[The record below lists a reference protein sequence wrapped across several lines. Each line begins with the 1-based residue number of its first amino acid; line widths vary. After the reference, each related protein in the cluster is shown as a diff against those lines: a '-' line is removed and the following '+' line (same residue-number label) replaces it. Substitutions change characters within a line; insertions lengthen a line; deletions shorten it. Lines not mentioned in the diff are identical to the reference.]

1 MESTK
6 PNSKSDI
13 ILKPELKAG
22 DNIKGYRVVRVEE
35 IKDIKSTLYQLE
47 HTATGA
53 RHIHLANED
62 KENTFGVTFRT
73 VPTDSTGVAH
83 ILEHTVLCG
92 SEKYDVRDPFFSMLK
107 RSLSTFMNAL
117 TASDW
122 TMYPFSTQNEKD
134 FYNLMDVYL
143 DAAFFPKLEE
153 LSFKQEGHRLE
164 FEPLHIYSEEPET
177 EISDDKKPEEIKSDK
192 LESHYES
199 SGTDGEQLIYKG
211 VVYNE
216 MKGAMSSPNQILA
229 RSLMS
234 ALYPDTTYSFNS
246 GGEPSDIPTLTH
258 SQLKE
263 FHARYYHPSNAFF
276 YTYGSLP
283 IEKHLEVITT
293 KVLNR
298 FTSINPDSEV
308 PSQPRWKEPKT
319 VTVPYPLSADE
330 NPEKKYQACVA
341 WLTADIR
348 DSFEMLVLD
357 VLEHIL
363 LGNSASPLR
372 KKLIDSGLGSALS
385 DASGFDSDMRDTMFA
400 CGLKEIGKDDA
411 VKVEKIIFETLE
423 ELCTKGVDAKLLES
437 AIHQIEFH
445 KKEITN
451 SPHPFGIK
459 LLLSFAGTWIHEGDP
474 VSALNFD
481 DDLERLKQETAKYYV
496 KDTKQENSIDR
507 KDREEI
513 SLPNSSQ
520 DGFLERKIREYF
532 LDNPHR
538 VLFILEPDQNMEE
551 RENLRVQEELDNILA
566 SLTPDKIKQIRED
579 SKKLEELQ
587 EAKEDVSVLPTLE
600 LSDVKPDIEI
610 IKPDIIIESNC
621 LNEEIVKPNSLE
633 SLKDSLLSLT
643 CYEKSTSD
651 ILYYTSVSGI
661 GTLSDELKPLIPF
674 FCRAFT
680 GAGTALRDYAQMAEM
695 IDLYT
700 GGIGISPY
708 SGTGFDD
715 DESAARDIYNQS
727 DNSNQ
732 NITFLSVQGKS
743 LNRNITHMF
752 DIIGEMMSKFS
763 FADTTRLKN
772 LLLQYRAGMES
783 SIVANGHRY
792 AISLAARNLSAS
804 SKISEMWQGISQFQ
818 FIKILSEQPDIADR
832 LSSDLTKIAKQVFV
846 QGNIKPAIVGDREA
860 VVSSDSSITKM
871 VKLLPNGYGI
881 DFKQVQDISTYK
893 NHGDAD
899 AETKKL
905 SSSQS
910 NYPYDGWM
918 TSTSVS
924 FVAQAFKT
932 VRMGHPDAPA
942 ISAISRLLRSLYLHR
957 EIREKGGAYGGF
969 ASYNAEEGIF
979 SFASYRDPN
988 IRRTLEVY
996 RNACDFI
1003 ISGDYTQEDIKEAI
1017 LQVCADIDKPET
1029 PGPASIKAF
1038 YRQILGLTDAKR
1050 QAYKE
1055 SLLALDKN
1063 IIIRA
1068 AEKYFTISEEDKGT
1082 AVISSREQLEAANQ
1096 NLKADQRELELF
1108 LISQ

>member
-1 MESTK
+1 MELKNKSNNKTDT
-6 PNSKSDI
+6 NSKIEFKTGDKILGYKI
-13 ILKPELKAG
+13 IR
-22 DNIKGYRVVRVEE
+22 IEE
-35 IKDIKSTLYQLE
+35 IEDIKSTLYQLE
-47 HTATGA
+47 HLTTRA
-53 RHIHLANED
+53 RHIHLENDD

-164 FEPLHIYSEEPET
+164 FETLNIEFEASET
-177 EISDDKKPEEIKSDK
+177 EILENKEIEKST
-192 LESHYES
+192 LLN
-199 SGTDGEQLIYKG
+199 EQLIYKG

-229 RSLMS
+229 RALMH

-258 SQLKE
+258 SQLKA

-283 IEKHLEVITT
+283 IEKHLEIITT

-298 FTSINPDSEV
+298 FTAINPDSEV
-308 PSQPRWKEPKT
+308 SPQPRWREPKT
-319 VTVPYPLSADE
+319 VTVPYPLSTDE

-348 DSFEMLVLD
+348 DSFEILVLD

-372 KKLIDSGLGSALS
+372 KQLIDSGLGSALS
-385 DASGFDSDMRDTMFA
+385 DASGFDPDMRDTMFA
-400 CGLKEIGKDDA
+400 CGLKEIRKEDA
-411 VKVEKIIFETLE
+411 VKVEKIIFQTLE
-423 ELCTKGVDAKLLES
+423 ELCKTGVDLKLLES

-451 SPHPFGIK
+451 TPHPFGIK

-474 VSALNFD
+474 VAALKFD
-481 DDLERLKQETAKYYV
+481 DDLERLKQKTENYYD
-496 KDTKQENSIDR
+496 KEIKNNYSPESKSDNKIAPPINSC
-507 KDREEI
+507 KE
-513 SLPNSSQ
+513 
-520 DGFLERKIREYF
+520 GFLEQKIREYF

-538 VLFILEPDQNMEE
+538 VLFILEPDQSMEE
-551 RENLRVQEELDNILA
+551 RENLRVQDELKNILA
-566 SLTPDKIKQIRED
+566 SLTPEQIAKIRED
-579 SKKLEELQ
+579 SNRLMELQ

-610 IKPDIIIESNC
+610 IKPDSIIASHTT
-621 LNEEIVKPNSLE
+621 LP
-633 SLKDSLLSLT
+633 LT
-643 CYEKSTSD
+643 CYNKSTSD
-651 ILYYTSVSGI
+651 ILYFISVLGI
-661 GTLSDELKPLIPF
+661 GTIPDELKPLVPF

-680 GAGTALRDYAQMAEM
+680 GAGTALRDYAQVAEM

-700 GGIGISPY
+700 GGVGISPY
-708 SGTGFDD
+708 SGTGFHDD
-715 DESAARDIYNQS
+715 KISKDDRYDQQSGCNQT
-727 DNSNQ
+727 
-732 NITFLSVQGKS
+732 ITFLSLQGKS
-743 LNRNITHMF
+743 LNRNIAPMF
-752 DIIGEMMSKFS
+752 DIIAELMSQFS

-792 AISLAARNLSAS
+792 AMSLAARKLSLS
-804 SKISEMWQGISQFQ
+804 SQISEMWQGISQFQ
-818 FIKILSEQPDIADR
+818 FIKALTEQSDIAEKLSCD
-832 LSSDLTKIAKQVFV
+832 LLQIAKKVFVKNNFKPAVAGDKDAIASSDLSIAKIADKLPT
-846 QGNIKPAIVGDREA
+846 GNF
-860 VVSSDSSITKM
+860 
-871 VKLLPNGYGI
+871 I
-881 DFKQVQDISTYK
+881 DFRQAQDIT
-893 NHGDAD
+893 
-899 AETKKL
+899 
-905 SSSQS
+905 SSKS
-910 NYPYDGWM
+910 YPYEGWM

-932 VRMGHPDAPA
+932 VRMGHSDAPA
-942 ISAISRLLRSLYLHR
+942 LSAISRLLRSLYLHR

-996 RNACDFI
+996 QNACDFI
-1003 ISGDYTQEDIKEAI
+1003 ASGDYTEEDIKEAI
-1017 LQVCADIDKPET
+1017 LQICADIDKPET

-1038 YRQILGLTDAKR
+1038 YRQILGLTDEKR
-1050 QAYKE
+1050 QTYKE
-1055 SLLALDKN
+1055 SLLNLDKN
-1063 IIIRA
+1063 SIIRT
-1068 AEKYFTISEEDKGT
+1068 AEKYFTISEDDKGT
-1082 AVISSREQLEAANQ
+1082 AVISSREQLEAANK
-1096 NLKADQRELELF
+1096 NLKSDQRELELF
-1108 LISQ
+1108 LINQ

>member
-1 MESTK
+1 MK
-6 PNSKSDI
+6 
-13 ILKPELKAG
+13 LKAG
-22 DNIKGYRVVRVEE
+22 DEILGYKVLRVEDIE
-35 IKDIKSTLYQLE
+35 DIKSTLYQLE

-53 RHIHLANED
+53 RHIHLASED

-164 FEPLHIYSEEPET
+164 FEPLNMEFDELKTDISESEEIEN
-177 EISDDKKPEEIKSDK
+177 
-192 LESHYES
+192 LEQLK
-199 SGTDGEQLIYKG
+199 EQLIYKG

-229 RSLMS
+229 RALMN

-283 IEKHLEVITT
+283 LEKHLEIITT

-298 FTSINPDSEV
+298 FTAINPNSEV
-308 PSQPRWKEPKT
+308 VPQPRWKEPKT
-319 VTVPYPLSADE
+319 VTVPYPLSNDE

-341 WLTADIR
+341 WLTTDIR

-372 KKLIDSGLGSALS
+372 KKLIDSGLGSSLS
-385 DASGFDSDMRDTMFA
+385 DASGFDADMRDTMFA
-400 CGLKEIGKDDA
+400 CGLKEIAKDDA

-423 ELCTKGVDAKLLES
+423 ELCKTGIDPKLLES

-451 SPHPFGIK
+451 TPHPFGIK

-474 VSALNFD
+474 VAALNFD
-481 DDLERLKQETAKYYV
+481 DDLERLKQETAK
-496 KDTKQENSIDR
+496 KENQTDS
-507 KDREEI
+507 
-513 SLPNSSQ
+513 PQN
-520 DGFLERKIREYF
+520 GFLERKIREYF

-538 VLFILEPDQNMEE
+538 VLFILEPDQSMEE
-551 RENLRVQEELDNILA
+551 RENLRVTQELDNILA
-566 SLTPDKIKQIRED
+566 SLKPEQISKVRED

-600 LSDVKPDIEI
+600 LTDVKPDIEI
-610 IKPDIIIESNC
+610 IKPDMIIESNC

-651 ILYYTSVSGI
+651 ILYFTSVSGI
-661 GTLSDELKPLIPF
+661 GTLPDELKPLVPF

-680 GAGTALRDYAQMAEM
+680 GAGTALRDYAQMAEI

-708 SGTGFDD
+708 SGTGFHDD
-715 DESAARDIYNQS
+715 DIDDKDKLNQKYGS
-727 DNSNQ
+727 DNKDKLNQKYGSDQ
-732 NITFLSVQGKS
+732 NITFLSLQGKS
-743 LNRNITHMF
+743 LNRNIAPMF
-752 DIIGEMMSKFS
+752 DIIGELMSQFS
-763 FADTTRLKN
+763 FADITRLKN

-792 AISLAARNLSAS
+792 AMSLAARNLSVS
-804 SKISEMWQGISQFQ
+804 SQITEMWQGISQFQ
-818 FIKILSEQPDIADR
+818 FIRALTEQADIADK
-832 LSSDLTKIAKQVFV
+832 LSSDLSRIAQQVFV
-846 QGNIKPAIVGDREA
+846 QGNFKPAVAGDKEA
-860 VVSSDSSITKM
+860 IVSSDSNIVKM
-871 VKLLPNGYGI
+871 LKQLSNGYNI
-881 DFKQVQDISTYK
+881 DFKQIQDISTYK
-893 NHGDAD
+893 NQSDAD
-899 AETKKL
+899 AKKL
-905 SSSQS
+905 SSSQY
-910 NYPYDGWM
+910 NYPYEGWM

-942 ISAISRLLRSLYLHR
+942 LSAISRLLRSLYLHR

-1003 ISGDYTQEDIKEAI
+1003 TSGDYTEEDIKEAI

-1050 QAYKE
+1050 QTYKE
-1055 SLLALDKN
+1055 SLLSLDKN
-1063 IIIRA
+1063 SIIRA
-1068 AEKYFTISEEDKGT
+1068 AEKYFTISEDEKGT

-1096 NLKADQRELELF
+1096 NLKGDQRELELF
-1108 LISQ
+1108 LINQ

>member
-1 MESTK
+1 MK
-6 PNSKSDI
+6 SK
-13 ILKPELKAG
+13 EEFKAG
-22 DNIKGYRVVRVEE
+22 DEILGYRVLRVEE
-35 IKDIKSTLYQLE
+35 IEDIKSTLYQLE
-47 HTATGA
+47 HTKTKA

-62 KENTFGVTFRT
+62 KENAFGVTFRT

-164 FEPLHIYSEEPET
+164 FEPLNDQL
-177 EISDDKKPEEIKSDK
+177 DDESNKDK
-192 LESHYES
+192 
-199 SGTDGEQLIYKG
+199 EQLLYKG

-216 MKGAMSSPNQILA
+216 MKGAMSSPNQILGRA
-229 RSLMS
+229 LMN

-258 SQLKE
+258 TQLKE

-283 IEKHLEVITT
+283 LEKHLEVITT

-298 FTSINPDSEV
+298 FKPIDPNSEV
-308 PSQPRWKEPKT
+308 KSQPRWSAPQT
-319 VTVPYPLSADE
+319 VVVPYPLSADE

-341 WLTADIR
+341 WLTADIKE
-348 DSFEMLVLD
+348 SFEMLVLD

-363 LGNSASPLR
+363 LGNSSSPLR
-372 KKLIDSGLGSALS
+372 KKLIDSSLGSALS
-385 DASGFDSDMRDTMFA
+385 DGSGFDSDMRDTMFA
-400 CGLKEIGKDDA
+400 CGLKEVGKDDA
-411 VKVEKIIFETLE
+411 PKVEKIIFETLD
-423 ELCTKGVDAKLLES
+423 ELCKNGISPKLLES

-451 SPHPFGIK
+451 TPHPFGIK
-459 LLLSFAGTWIHEGDP
+459 LLLSFAGVWIHEGDP
-474 VSALNFD
+474 VAALKFD
-481 DDLERLKQETAKYYV
+481 DDLDRLKKETEQSQ
-496 KDTKQENSIDR
+496 TKG
-507 KDREEI
+507 
-513 SLPNSSQ
+513 SS
-520 DGFLERKIREYF
+520 GFLEKKIREYF

-538 VLFILEPDQNMEE
+538 VLFILEPDQTMEE
-551 RENLRVQEELDNILA
+551 KENLRIQKELEKTLA
-566 SLTPDKIKQIRED
+566 SLSDKEIAKIRED
-579 SKKLEELQ
+579 AQKLAELQ
-587 EAKEDVSVLPTLE
+587 EAKEEVSALPTLE

-610 IKPDIIIESNC
+610 IKPDFTIESNC
-621 LNEEIVKPNSLE
+621 INQDKTQSDDIKSID
-633 SLKDSLLSLT
+633 DSLLSLN

-651 ILYYTSVSGI
+651 ILYFTAVSGI
-661 GTLSDELKPLIPF
+661 ASLPDDLKPLVPF

-680 GAGTALRDYAQMAEM
+680 GAGTALRDYAQIAEM

-700 GGIGISPY
+700 GGVGISPY
-708 SGTGFDD
+708 SGTGFHDQN
-715 DESAARDIYNQS
+715 SSS
-727 DNSNQ
+727 DN
-732 NITFLSVQGKS
+732 ILFLSLQGKS
-743 LNRNITHMF
+743 LNRNIKPMF
-752 DIIGEMMSKFS
+752 NIIGEMMAQYSFS
-763 FADTTRLKN
+763 DTTRLKN

-783 SIVANGHRY
+783 SIVPNGHRY
-792 AISLAARNLSAS
+792 AMSLAAKNLSLS
-804 SKISEMWQGISQFQ
+804 SKIAEMWHGISQFQ
-818 FIKILSEQPDIADR
+818 FIKQLTESGDIADK
-832 LSSDLTKIAKQVFV
+832 LPSELTKIAKLVFV
-846 QGNIKPAIVGDREA
+846 QSNLKPAVAGDQDAITTSDINIVKMVERLPSG
-860 VVSSDSSITKM
+860 SSIGFTMPQNSEKSKS
-871 VKLLPNGYGI
+871 VAE
-881 DFKQVQDISTYK
+881 SETT
-893 NHGDAD
+893 NHN
-899 AETKKL
+899 E
-905 SSSQS
+905 
-910 NYPYDGWM
+910 YPYEGWM

-932 VRMGHPDAPA
+932 VRLGDPDAPA
-942 ISAISRLLRSLYLHR
+942 LSAISRLLRSLYLHR

-1038 YRQILGLTDAKR
+1038 YRQILGLTDEKR
-1050 QAYKE
+1050 QQFKE

-1063 IIIRA
+1063 RIITA
-1068 AEKYFTISEEDKGT
+1068 AEKYFTISEDKKGT
-1082 AVISSREQLEAANQ
+1082 VVISSREQLEAANQ
-1096 NLKADQRELELF
+1096 NLKDDQRELKLF
-1108 LISQ
+1108 LINQ

>member
-1 MESTK
+1 MNKEHKKDTK
-6 PNSKSDI
+6 EYKTRF
-13 ILKPELKAG
+13 EVG
-22 DNIKGYRVVRVEE
+22 EE
-35 IKDIKSTLYQLE
+35 IYGYKILRIEEIEDIKSTLYQLE
-47 HTATGA
+47 HIRTKA
-53 RHIHLANED
+53 RHIHLASED

-143 DAAFFPKLEE
+143 DASFFPKLEE

-164 FEPLHIYSEEPET
+164 FEL
-177 EISDDKKPEEIKSDK
+177 
-192 LESHYES
+192 LESGQE
-199 SGTDGEQLIYKG
+199 ELIYKG

-216 MKGAMSSPNQILA
+216 MKGAMSSPNQILGRA
-229 RSLMS
+229 LMN

-258 SQLKE
+258 TQLKE

-283 IEKHLEVITT
+283 LEKHLEAITT

-298 FTSINPDSEV
+298 FTAIEPNSEV
-308 PSQPRWKEPKT
+308 PSQPRWREPKT
-319 VTVPYPLSADE
+319 VTVPYPLSKDE

-341 WLTADIR
+341 WLTADIK

-357 VLEHIL
+357 VLEHVL

-372 KKLIDSGLGSALS
+372 KSLIDSGLGSALS

-411 VKVEKIIFETLE
+411 VKVERLIFETLKN
-423 ELCTKGVDAKLLES
+423 LCKTGIAPKLIES

-474 VSALNFD
+474 VSALKFD
-481 DDLERLKQETAKYYV
+481 RYLDRFKQECGSK
-496 KDTKQENSIDR
+496 
-507 KDREEI
+507 
-513 SLPNSSQ
+513 
-520 DGFLERKIREYF
+520 GFLEKKIRDYF

-551 RENLRVQEELDNILA
+551 QENVRIENELKAVLA
-566 SLTPDKIKQIRED
+566 SLKPEEIASIRED
-579 SKKLEELQ
+579 SEKLAELQ
-587 EAKEDVSVLPTLE
+587 EQKEDVSVLPTLA

-610 IKPDIIIESNC
+610 IKPDSFDKISN
-621 LNEEIVKPNSLE
+621 
-633 SLKDSLLSLT
+633 LT

-651 ILYYTSVSGI
+651 ILYFTSVSGI
-661 GTLSDELKPLIPF
+661 GSLSEDLKPLIPF

-680 GAGTALRDYAQMAEM
+680 GAGTALRDYAEMAEL

-700 GGIGISPY
+700 GGIGIAPY
-708 SGTGFDD
+708 SGTGFNGNDHHI
-715 DESAARDIYNQS
+715 S
-727 DNSNQ
+727 
-732 NITFLSVQGKS
+732 FLSLQGKS
-743 LNRNITHMF
+743 LNRNIESMF
-752 DIIGEMMSKFS
+752 DILSELMSKFS
-763 FADTTRLKN
+763 FKDATRLKN

-792 AISLAARNLSAS
+792 AMSLAARNLSTS
-804 SKISEMWQGISQFQ
+804 SKVAERWHGISQFQ
-818 FIKILSEQPDIADR
+818 FIKSLTEQSDIIDKI
-832 LSSDLTKIAKQVFV
+832 SSDLSEIAKQVFV
-846 QGNIKPAIVGDREA
+846 QGNIKPAVVGDRNA
-860 VVSSDSSITKM
+860 IATSDFSIVKM
-871 VKLLPNGYGI
+871 IQEFKSGEGLGFKGCNSVKSGDSGEEGQNSEQDRYLDLPC
-881 DFKQVQDISTYK
+881 ST
-893 NHGDAD
+893 
-899 AETKKL
+899 T
-905 SSSQS
+905 
-910 NYPYDGWM
+910 YPFEGWM
-918 TSTSVS
+918 TTTSVS

-932 VRMGHPDAPA
+932 VRLGDPDAPA
-942 ISAISRLLRSLYLHR
+942 LSAISKLLRSLYLHR

-988 IRRTLEVY
+988 IRRTLDVY

-1003 ISGDYTQEDIKEAI
+1003 ISGDYTEEDIKEAI

-1038 YRQILGLTDAKR
+1038 YRQILGLTDEKR
-1050 QAYKE
+1050 KQFKE
-1055 SLLALDKN
+1055 SLLALDKQQ
-1063 IIIRA
+1063 IINA
-1068 AEKYFTISEEDKGT
+1068 AEKYFTISEDKKGT

-1096 NLKADQRELELF
+1096 NLKGEQKEFRLF
-1108 LISQ
+1108 LINN

>member
-1 MESTK
+1 MC
-6 PNSKSDI
+6 
-13 ILKPELKAG
+13 
-22 DNIKGYRVVRVEE
+22 GYKVLRIEE
-35 IKDIKSTLYQLE
+35 IEDIKSTLYQLE
-47 HTATGA
+47 HIRTKA
-53 RHIHLANED
+53 RHIHLASED

-143 DAAFFPKLEE
+143 DASFFPKLEE

-164 FEPLHIYSEEPET
+164 FELSE
-177 EISDDKKPEEIKSDK
+177 SGEEK
-192 LESHYES
+192 
-199 SGTDGEQLIYKG
+199 LIYKG

-216 MKGAMSSPNQILA
+216 MKGAMSSPNQILGRA
-229 RSLMS
+229 LMN

-246 GGEPSDIPTLTH
+246 GGEPSDIPKLTH
-258 SQLKE
+258 AQLKE

-283 IEKHLEVITT
+283 LEKHLEVITT

-298 FTSINPDSEV
+298 FTSIEPNSEV
-308 PSQPRWKEPKT
+308 TPQPRWREPKI
-319 VTVPYPLSADE
+319 VKVPYPLSKDE

-341 WLTADIR
+341 WLTADIK

-357 VLEHIL
+357 VLDHVL

-372 KKLIDSGLGSALS
+372 KSLIDSGLGSALS

-411 VKVEKIIFETLE
+411 VKVEKLIFETLE
-423 ELCTKGVDAKLLES
+423 KLCKTGISSKLIQS

-459 LLLSFAGTWIHEGDP
+459 LLLSFIGTWIHEGDP
-474 VSALNFD
+474 VLSLNFD
-481 DDLERLKQETAKYYV
+481 EELDRFKRECGY
-496 KDTKQENSIDR
+496 IDIYED
-507 KDREEI
+507 KGNGSESCEDECK
-513 SLPNSSQ
+513 NKN
-520 DGFLERKIREYF
+520 GFLEKKIRDYF
-532 LDNPHR
+532 IDNPHR
-538 VLFILEPDQNMEE
+538 VLFILEPDHNMEE
-551 RENLRVQEELDNILA
+551 QENVRIENELKAILA
-566 SLTPDKIKQIRED
+566 SLKPEKIASIRED
-579 SKKLEELQ
+579 SEKLIQLQ
-587 EAKEDVSVLPTLE
+587 EEKEDVSVLPTLE

-610 IKPDIIIESNC
+610 IKPDSFDKVSN
-621 LNEEIVKPNSLE
+621 
-633 SLKDSLLSLT
+633 LT

-651 ILYYTSVSGI
+651 ILYFTSVNGI
-661 GTLSDELKPLIPF
+661 GSLSEDLKPLIPF

-680 GAGTALRDYAQMAEM
+680 GAGTALRDYAEIAELM
-695 IDLYT
+695 DLYT
-700 GGIGISPY
+700 GGIGIAPY
-708 SGTGFDD
+708 SGTGFNG
-715 DESAARDIYNQS
+715 DERPVS
-727 DNSNQ
+727 
-732 NITFLSVQGKS
+732 FLSLQSKS
-743 LNRNITHMF
+743 LSRNIEPMF
-752 DIIGEMMSKFS
+752 DILSELMSKFS
-763 FADTTRLKN
+763 FKDVTRLKN

-792 AISLAARNLSAS
+792 AMSLAARNLSVS
-804 SKISEMWQGISQFQ
+804 SKVAEMWHGISQFQ
-818 FIKILSEQPDIADR
+818 FIKSLTEQSDIIDNISSNLSE
-832 LSSDLTKIAKQVFV
+832 IAKQVFV
-846 QGNIKPAIVGDREA
+846 QGNVKPAVVGDKNAIITSESNIVKMIQGIKPGEPLDFTHLQNINSEELGQNSEQASIV
-860 VVSSDSSITKM
+860 
-871 VKLLPNGYGI
+871 
-881 DFKQVQDISTYK
+881 
-893 NHGDAD
+893 
-899 AETKKL
+899 
-905 SSSQS
+905 
-910 NYPYDGWM
+910 YPFEGWM
-918 TSTSVS
+918 TTTSVS

-932 VRMGHPDAPA
+932 VRLGDPDAPA
-942 ISAISRLLRSLYLHR
+942 LSAISRLLRSLYLHR

-988 IRRTLEVY
+988 IRRTLDVY

-1003 ISGDYTQEDIKEAI
+1003 ISGDYTEEDIKEAI

-1038 YRQILGLTDAKR
+1038 YRQVLGLTDEKR
-1050 QAYKE
+1050 KQFKE
-1055 SLLALDKN
+1055 SLLALDKQQ
-1063 IIIRA
+1063 IINA
-1068 AEKYFTISEEDKGT
+1068 AEKYFNISEDKKGT
-1082 AVISSREQLEAANQ
+1082 AVISSREQLEASNQ
-1096 NLKADQRELELF
+1096 NLKREQKEFKLF
-1108 LISQ
+1108 LINN

>member
-1 MESTK
+1 MESTGHNNK
-6 PNSKSDI
+6 TNDSSTA
-13 ILKPELKAG
+13 ELKTKFKVG
-22 DNIKGYRVVRVEE
+22 EDIYGYKLLRVEE
-35 IKDIKSTLYQLE
+35 IEDIKSTLYQLE

-53 RHIHLANED
+53 RHIHLASQD

-73 VPTDSTGVAH
+73 VPADSTGVAH

-143 DAAFFPKLEE
+143 DAAFFPKLDE

-164 FEPLHIYSEEPET
+164 FEPQEQESGDTLLEMTGEE
-177 EISDDKKPEEIKSDK
+177 
-192 LESHYES
+192 
-199 SGTDGEQLIYKG
+199 LIYKG

-216 MKGAMSSPNQILA
+216 MKGAMSSPNQILG

-258 SQLKE
+258 TQLKE

-283 IEKHLEVITT
+283 LEKHLEFISS

-298 FTSINPDSEV
+298 FTAIDPDSEV
-308 PSQPRWKEPKT
+308 PSQPRWREPKT
-319 VTVPYPLSADE
+319 VSVPYPLSSDE
-330 NPEKKYQACVA
+330 NPDKKYQACVA
-341 WLTADIR
+341 WLTADIK

-400 CGLKEIGKDDA
+400 CGLKEIGKDDP
-411 VKVEKIIFETLE
+411 VKVEQIIFETLE
-423 ELCTKGVDAKLLES
+423 DLCRTGIEPKLLES

-451 SPHPFGIK
+451 TPHPFGIK

-474 VSALNFD
+474 VGALQFD
-481 DDLERLKQETAKYYV
+481 DDLERLNRETAGG
-496 KDTKQENSIDR
+496 
-507 KDREEI
+507 
-513 SLPNSSQ
+513 
-520 DGFLERKIREYF
+520 GFLEKKIKEYF

-538 VLFILEPDQNMEE
+538 VLFILEPDQSMEE
-551 RENLRVQEELDNILA
+551 RENLRMKQELENVLK
-566 SLTPDKIKQIRED
+566 SLTPEQIASIRED
-579 SKKLEELQ
+579 SEKLVKLQ
-587 EAKEDVSVLPTLE
+587 ETKENLEVLPTLE
-600 LSDVKPDIEI
+600 LGDVKPDIEI
-610 IKPDIIIESNC
+610 IKPDFLIQSNC
-621 LNEEIVKPNSLE
+621 MTTE
-633 SLKDSLLSLT
+633 SVEQLLSLT

-651 ILYYTSVSGI
+651 ILYFTSVSGI
-661 GTLSDELKPLIPF
+661 GTLLEQLKPLVPF

-680 GAGTALRDYAQMAEM
+680 GAGTALRDYAAMAELV
-695 IDLYT
+695 DLYT
-700 GGIGISPY
+700 GGVGISPY
-708 SGTGFDD
+708 SGTGFHDEENNDD
-715 DESAARDIYNQS
+715 S
-727 DNSNQ
+727 DQ
-732 NITFLSVQGKS
+732 NISFLSLQGKS
-743 LNRNITHMF
+743 LNRNIEPMF
-752 DIIGEMMSKFS
+752 DIVGELMSKFS
-763 FADTTRLKN
+763 FSDTTRLKN

-792 AISLAARNLSAS
+792 AMSLAARNLGVS
-804 SKISEMWQGISQFQ
+804 SEIAEMWHGISQFQ
-818 FIKILSEQPDIADR
+818 FIKALTEKSDIGETISCDLS
-832 LSSDLTKIAKQVFV
+832 KIAQQVFV
-846 QGNIKPAIVGDREA
+846 QGNINPAVVGDRNA
-860 VVSSDSSITKM
+860 IASSEGNIIKM
-871 VKLLPNGYGI
+871 VERLAAGSSI
-881 DFKQVQDISTYK
+881 DFKQPRSGVESNNVQSEAKREIAKYS
-893 NHGDAD
+893 
-899 AETKKL
+899 
-905 SSSQS
+905 
-910 NYPYDGWM
+910 YPYEGWM

-924 FVAQAFKT
+924 FVAQAFRT

-942 ISAISRLLRSLYLHR
+942 LSAISRLLRSLYLHR

-988 IRRTLEVY
+988 IRRTLDVY
-996 RNACDFI
+996 RNACGFI
-1003 ISGDYTQEDIKEAI
+1003 TSGDYTQEDIKEAI

-1038 YRQILGLTDAKR
+1038 YRQTLGLTDEKR
-1050 QAYKE
+1050 RQFKE
-1055 SLLALDKN
+1055 SLLALDKKR
-1063 IIIRA
+1063 IINA
-1068 AEKYFTISEEDKGT
+1068 AEKYFTISEAQKGT
-1082 AVISSREQLEAANQ
+1082 AVISGREQLEAANQ
-1096 NLKADQRELELF
+1096 NLKGDQRELIL
-1108 LISQ
+1108 LPINN